1 MSETTFEQILTQL
14 SKPAVRALTN
24 EKIDSVD
31 ELYAR
36 GRKALLSLHGFGP
49 KSIRT
54 IEEMTGKELKVKK
67 DRRLEAILFFIYVFV
82 FQHCDLYCRLLLVGS
97 FFVLLCLFLLVSH
110 P

>member
-1 MSETTFEQILTQL
+1 MLETTFEQILTQL

-54 IEEMTGKELKVKK
+54 IEEITGKELSLIHISEPT
-67 DRRLEAILFFIYVFV
+67 RPY
-82 FQHCDLYCRLLLVGS
+82 
-97 FFVLLCLFLLVSH
+97 
-110 P
+110 